1 MISTKTPVS
10 VDHLLAV
17 DGLVVDLPGPGGSG
31 VQSEER
37 SDEDGRR
44 WPLPGPKR
52 ASQRSPAGPVRVVDG
67 VSFDIPPATTVG
79 LIGESGSG
87 KTMTANAIIGLLPA
101 GAGTAG
107 ALRWRGEDLL
117 PAGAARR
124 RRLRGREIAMIFQD
138 PLAAL
143 NPTQRIG
150 RQVGEILRRAG
161 RPRAEVRRRVLELL
175 DRVGIPEPERRAGD
189 YPHEFSGGMRQR
201 AMIALALAGSPAL
214 LLADEPTTA
223 LDVTVQARILRL
235 LRSIQ
240 QDEGLAMLLVSH
252 DLRVVAHVAHQVVVM
267 YAGRVAERGPTPA
280 VLSRPAHPYTRAL
293 VDSVPAV
300 RTRTA
305 LAHPLPGT
313 PATPARRPPGC
324 AFHPRCP
331 LARDRCRT
339 EQPQAR
345 QVAPGRWSA
354 CHFAEEVSH
363 A

>member
-1 MISTKTPVS
+1 MIRTRVPAPGTTPAAS
-10 VDHLLAV
+10 SEQLLRV
-17 DGLVVDLPGPGGSG
+17 DGLVVDLPSPGGT
-31 VQSEER
+31 
-37 SDEDGRR
+37 
-44 WPLPGPKR
+44 
-52 ASQRSPAGPVRVVDG
+52 VRVVDG

-87 KTMTANAIIGLLPA
+87 KTMTANAIIGLLPQ
-101 GAGTAG
+101 GSTTGG
-107 ALRWRGEDLL
+107 ELLWRGEDLL
-117 PAGAARR
+117 RLDRTRR
-124 RRLRGREIAMIFQD
+124 RRLRGHEIAMIFQD

-143 NPTQRIG
+143 NPTQTIG

-161 RPRAEVRRRVLELL
+161 HRRDEVRRRVLELL
-175 DRVGIPEPERRAGD
+175 DRAGVPD
-189 YPHEFSGGMRQR
+189 PAQRLGAYPHEFSGGMRQR

-252 DLRVVAHVAHQVVVM
+252 DLRVVAHAAHQVVVM
-267 YAGRVAERGPTPA
+267 YAGRVAERGPTA
-280 VLSRPAHPYTRAL
+280 SVLSRPAHPYTRAL
-293 VDSVPAV
+293 VQSVPAV

-313 PATPARRPPGC
+313 PAAPANRPAGC

-331 LARDRCRT
+331 LVRDRCRT
-339 EQPQAR
+339 EQPVPRAIT
-345 QVAPGRWSA
+345 PDRWTA
-354 CHFAEEVSH
+354 CHFAEELP
-363 A
+363 AT

>member
-1 MISTKTPVS
+1 LADQPAAEPSTRP
-10 VDHLLAV
+10 LLELA
-17 DGLVVDLPGPGGSG
+17 GLVVDLPGRSG
-31 VQSEER
+31 
-37 SDEDGRR
+37 
-44 WPLPGPKR
+44 PL
-52 ASQRSPAGPVRVVDG
+52 RVVDG

-87 KTMTANAIIGLLPA
+87 KTMTANAIIGLLPD
-101 GAGTAG
+101 GARTGG
-107 ALRWRGEDLL
+107 ELLWRGEDLL
-117 PAGAARR
+117 RVDRSRR
-124 RRLRGREIAMIFQD
+124 RRLRGHEISMIFQD

-143 NPTQRIG
+143 NPTQTIA
-150 RQVGEILRRAG
+150 RQVGEILRRDG
-161 RPRAEVRRRVLELL
+161 KPRQEVRRRVVELL
-175 DRVGIPEPERRAGD
+175 DRAGIPDPARRMKG

-240 QDEGLAMLLVSH
+240 EDEGLAMLLVSH

-267 YAGRVAERGPTPA
+267 YAGRVAERGPTAA
-280 VLSRPAHPYTRAL
+280 VLGRPAHPYTRAL
-293 VDSVPAV
+293 VRSVPAI

-313 PATPARRPPGC
+313 PATPANRPAGC

-339 EQPQAR
+339 DQPAVR
-345 QVAPGRWSA
+345 SVAPGRWAA
-354 CHFAEEVSH
+354 CHYAEELLD
-363 A
+363 AG

>member
-1 MISTKTPVS
+1 MTDALEV
-10 VDHLLAV
+10 A
-17 DGLVVDLPGPGGSG
+17 GLVVDLPGRG
-31 VQSEER
+31 
-37 SDEDGRR
+37 
-44 WPLPGPKR
+44 
-52 ASQRSPAGPVRVVDG
+52 GPVRVVDD
-67 VSFDIPPATTVG
+67 VSFDIPAATTVG

-87 KTMTANAIIGLLPA
+87 KTMTANAVIDLLPS
-101 GAGTAG
+101 GATTGG
-107 ALRWRGEDLL
+107 SLRWRGEELL
-117 PAGAARR
+117 RASRARR
-124 RRLRGREIAMIFQD
+124 RQVRGHEIAMIFQD

-143 NPTQRIG
+143 NPTQTVG

-161 RPRAEVRRRVLELL
+161 QSPQQVRSRVIELL
-175 DRVGIPEPERRAGD
+175 DRAGIPEPAARLRS

-235 LRSIQ
+235 LRDIQ
-240 QDEGLAMLLVSH
+240 EDEGLAMLLVSH

-267 YAGRVAERGPTPA
+267 YAGRVAERGPTSA
-280 VLSRPAHPYTRAL
+280 VLREPAHPYTRAL

-313 PATPARRPPGC
+313 PATPANRPSGC

-331 LARDRCRT
+331 IAREVCRV
-339 EQPQAR
+339 EQPSVR
-345 QVAPGRWSA
+345 SVGSGRWAA
-354 CHFAEEVSH
+354 CHFAEE

>member
-1 MISTKTPVS
+1 MSPLLS
-10 VDHLLAV
+10 VA
-17 DGLVVDLPGPGGSG
+17 GLVVDLP
-31 VQSEER
+31 
-37 SDEDGRR
+37 
-44 WPLPGPKR
+44 
-52 ASQRSPAGPVRVVDG
+52 SPAGVLRVVDG
-67 VSFDIPPATTVG
+67 VSFDIPEATTVG

-87 KTMTANAIIGLLPA
+87 KTMTANAVIGLLPG
-101 GAGTAG
+101 GAVLDG
-107 ALRWRGEDLL
+107 ALRWRGEDVLRAD
-117 PAGAARR
+117 PGRR

-150 RQVGEILRRAG
+150 RQVGEILRRSG
-161 RPRAEVRRRVLELL
+161 MRRDEVRRRVVELF
-175 DRVGIPEPERRAGD
+175 DRAGIPEPSRRLRN

-201 AMIALALAGSPAL
+201 AMIALALAGNPAL

-240 QDEGLAMLLVSH
+240 RDEGLAMLLVSH

-267 YAGRVAERGPTPA
+267 YAGRVAERGPTSA

-293 VDSVPAV
+293 VQSVPAV

-305 LAHPLPGT
+305 IAHPLPGA
-313 PATPARRPPGC
+313 PASPARRPAGC

-331 LARDRCRT
+331 LARERCRS
-339 EQPQAR
+339 EQPVVR
-345 QVAPGRWSA
+345 QVADGRWSA
-354 CHFAEEVSH
+354 CHFAGEVSRS
-363 A
+363 

>member
-1 MISTKTPVS
+1 MLAAGSTAPAAPS
-10 VDHLLAV
+10 EPLLEV
-17 DGLVVDLPGPGGSG
+17 DGLVVELPSTGTNPRLRAGGS
-31 VQSEER
+31 R
-37 SDEDGRR
+37 
-44 WPLPGPKR
+44 PG
-52 ASQRSPAGPVRVVDG
+52 AVRVVDG

-87 KTMTANAIIGLLPA
+87 KTMTANAIIGLLPD
-101 GAGTAG
+101 GAAVGG
-107 ALRWRGEDLL
+107 QLRFRGEDLL
-117 PAGAARR
+117 RTDPARR
-124 RRLRGREIAMIFQD
+124 RGLRGHEIAMIFQD

-143 NPTQRIG
+143 NPTQTIA
-150 RQVGEILRRAG
+150 RQVGEILRRSG
-161 RPRAEVRRRVLELL
+161 RPRAEVRRRVVELL
-175 DRVGIPEPERRAGD
+175 DRAGVPEPTRRMRNF
-189 YPHEFSGGMRQR
+189 PHEFSGGMRQR

-235 LRSIQ
+235 LHSIQ

-267 YAGRVAERGPTPA
+267 YAGRVAERGPTGA
-280 VLSRPAHPYTRAL
+280 VLGRPAHPYTRAL
-293 VDSVPAV
+293 VNSVPAV

-313 PATPARRPPGC
+313 PATPANRPAGC

-331 LARDRCRT
+331 MARERCRT
-339 EQPQAR
+339 EQPAVR
-345 QVAPGRWSA
+345 SVAPDRWTA
-354 CHFAEEVSH
+354 CHFAEELLQ